1 MIQQSVKVNKK
12 AGLYAKPVNQLVQTA
27 SQFNADIY
35 LIYNERKVNVKSV
48 LGILSLAIPNQAEVT
63 IEASGEDETEALKE
77 IIRYLEE
84 S

>member
-77 IIRYLEE
+77 IIRHLEE